1 MSYSIHQG
9 WTIVVPQ
16 LPENQ
21 RFSLMRK
28 VFAMREYA
36 LNQSY
41 QEFYGLIGGLRR
53 MLSNLLK
60 RRMLKGV
67 HELDDHILRD
77 IGLNRDQVA
86 SVLHLP
92 LRYDPIAELQRR
104 IDADRRRFSQL

>member
-1 MSYSIHQG
+1 MSYFIHQG
-9 WTIVVPQ
+9 WTIVTPTSGKPMVFADQ
-16 LPENQ
+16 
-21 RFSLMRK
+21 K
-28 VFAMREYA
+28 GFAMREYA

-53 MLSNLLK
+53 ILINVLK
-60 RRMLKGV
+60 RRMLKSV

-92 LRYDPIAELQRR
+92 LRYDPIAELERR
-104 IDADRRRFSQL
+104 VDADRRRFSGL